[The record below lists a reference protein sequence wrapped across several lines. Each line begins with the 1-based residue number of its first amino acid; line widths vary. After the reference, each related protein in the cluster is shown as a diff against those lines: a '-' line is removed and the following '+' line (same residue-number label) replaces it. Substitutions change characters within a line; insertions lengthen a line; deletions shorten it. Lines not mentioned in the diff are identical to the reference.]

1 MNFRCFVIPPIKY
14 CSMPG
19 TRDESGGTAFA
30 QIVDQRVTLLPVG
43 STEPDFDQ
51 LMVSYR
57 RLEFRQQRV
66 GDAAAADHNGRL
78 ELVAEAAQEPFLRFS
93 QMHAIEF

>member
-1 MNFRCFVIPPIKY
+1 
-14 CSMPG
+14 MPG